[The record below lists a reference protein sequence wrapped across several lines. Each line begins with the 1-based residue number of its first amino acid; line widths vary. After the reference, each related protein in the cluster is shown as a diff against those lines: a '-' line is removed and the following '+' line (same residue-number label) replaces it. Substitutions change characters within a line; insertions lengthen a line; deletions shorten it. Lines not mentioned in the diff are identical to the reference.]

1 MMEEIIKLVV
11 DNGIAVACFIAFI
24 YFIFVDKKESNEL
37 FKEQNNTLKE
47 ISKTQTEMHVTLKQL
62 NDRVEKLEKEKW
74 DDAMRCPVNYISITQ
89 EYGTHKGVDFGWY
102 DKNHH
107 HQWIYAAQD
116 GVVIYNR
123 HQISGGYV
131 IHIKHDN
138 GYV

>member
-62 NDRVEKLEKEKW
+62 NDRVEKLEKEK
-74 DDAMRCPVNYISITQ
+74 
-89 EYGTHKGVDFGWY
+89 
-102 DKNHH
+102 
-107 HQWIYAAQD
+107 
-116 GVVIYNR
+116 
-123 HQISGGYV
+123 
-131 IHIKHDN
+131 
-138 GYV
+138 